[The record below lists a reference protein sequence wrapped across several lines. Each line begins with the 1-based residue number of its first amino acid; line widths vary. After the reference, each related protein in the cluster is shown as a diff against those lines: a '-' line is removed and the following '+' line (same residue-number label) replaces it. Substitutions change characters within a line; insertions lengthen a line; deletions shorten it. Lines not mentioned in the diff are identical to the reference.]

1 MFVRVWYVLSMW
13 NVYMPFELYSPRLHL
28 FCQTSLAGPCDLIG
42 PGDVEHTHSLRNVEL
57 Q

>member
-13 NVYMPFELYSPRLHL
+13 NVYTLFELYSPRLHL
-28 FCQTSLAGPCDLIG
+28 FCQTSPAGPCDLIG